1 MALSFLQQKVA
12 FYQEKTGQEVLFLT
26 LKLAKSSTFV
36 KHKGLFTRSAKFG
49 RTTQKF
55 GDATKVER
63 ASTLVVQHMFR

>member
-49 RTTQKF
+49 
-55 GDATKVER
+55 DATKVER